1 MMQIYL
7 LFACGLTL
15 SAIAAFYAITGL
27 VAIFATAPL
36 AIALMGSS
44 LEVTKLVIASWLYN
58 NWREIPKSFKAYFSV
73 ALVILM
79 LLTSMGIFGYLSK
92 AHLDQA
98 VPTGDVVSKLAIVD
112 EKIKQEK
119 DIVDAARKT
128 LQQLDAQVDQTV
140 ARSDST
146 QGVERSLQIRRGQQK
161 ERTTLLA
168 EIGSAQTRIARL
180 NEERAPIASEVR
192 KVEAEVGPLKYIAA
206 LIYGT
211 DTLDETILEKSVRI
225 VIIMIVVVFD
235 PLAVITLLAANY
247 SLRRLR
253 NDTRKETTDKGAGIS
268 DQEQSASEIPSK
280 EYTFPSTLW
289 FKTEEEITVPETPKP
304 KARSKKS
311 RATKEGD
318 SGDGSSGWLESKRV
332 KPKPLPTDFLTKVK
346 EDVQPEVKPIK
357 ENTEVNGWQYTSYT
371 KPEDPA
377 WKEANPLN
385 DPTDKASKG

>member
-1 MMQIYL
+1 MTQIYL

-73 ALVILM
+73 ALTILM

-119 DIVDAARKT
+119 DIIDAARKT

-161 ERTTLLA
+161 ERTALLA
-168 EIGSAQTRIARL
+168 EVGSAQTRISRL
-180 NEERAPIASEVR
+180 NEERAPIAAEVR

-211 DTLDETILEKSVRI
+211 DTMDETILEKAVRI

-253 NDTRKETTDKGAGIS
+253 NDTRKETTNEGERIS
-268 DQEQSASEIPSK
+268 DQEQGAIEIPSK

-289 FKTEEEITVPETPKP
+289 FKTEEEITIPETPKP
-304 KARSKKS
+304 KAKPRSKKP
-311 RATKEGD
+311 RVATVPD
-318 SGDGSSGWLESKRV
+318 SGWLESQRA

-346 EDVQPEVKPIK
+346 EDVQPEVKPVK
-357 ENTEVNGWQYTSYT
+357 ENVEVNGWQYTSYT
-371 KPEDPA
+371 KPEDPT
-377 WKEANPLN
+377 WKDQNPLN
-385 DPTDKASKG
+385 DPTDKASKT

>member
-1 MMQIYL
+1 MIQIYL

-36 AIALMGSS
+36 AIILMGTS
-44 LEVTKLVIASWLYN
+44 LEATKLVIASWLYN
-58 NWREIPKSFKAYFSV
+58 NWKEIPKTFKAYFSV

-253 NDTRKETTDKGAGIS
+253 NDTRKETTNQGERIS
-268 DQEQSASEIPSK
+268 EQEQSTSEIPSK

-311 RATKEGD
+311 RATTVPD
-318 SGDGSSGWLESKRV
+318 SGWLESQRT

-346 EDVQPEVKPIK
+346 EDVQPEVKPVK

-385 DPTDKASKG
+385 DPTDKASKT